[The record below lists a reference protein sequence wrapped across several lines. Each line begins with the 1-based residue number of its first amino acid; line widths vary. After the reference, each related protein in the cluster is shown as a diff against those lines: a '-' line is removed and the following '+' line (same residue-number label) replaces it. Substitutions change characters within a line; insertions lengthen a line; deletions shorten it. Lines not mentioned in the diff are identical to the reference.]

1 MLPPVKQVILHHQE
15 IRFHLRAVH
24 LKRTLPVYYRLLSV
38 SILCV
43 IISHCQGQIL
53 VSGTVYDSSKLYVIP
68 GVIVS
73 SSSGLSTTTD
83 SLGAYHIRVSARDSL
98 SFFYEGKSTF
108 KFPVKN
114 IDDYNQF
121 DLSLKIRVREKY
133 KLLQGVT
140 VFSNNYEKDSS
151 ENRIEY
157 QKYFDYGKPG
167 IHSSYE
173 PGGTAGLDLD
183 AMIEMFNYRKKREDL
198 AFQKRLIE
206 EEHDN
211 YVNYRFNAK
220 LIHRITGLS
229 GDTLERYRKLYTPSY
244 YFIAG
249 STLTEF
255 YQYILNTSYAF
266 KKEEGMAP

>member
-1 MLPPVKQVILHHQE
+1 M
-15 IRFHLRAVH
+15 
-24 LKRTLPVYYRLLSV
+24 
-38 SILCV
+38 
-43 IISHCQGQIL
+43 
-53 VSGTVYDSSKLYVIP
+53 VSGTVYDSSKIYVIP

-73 SSSGLSTTTD
+73 STSGLWVRTD
-83 SLGAYHIRVSARDSL
+83 SLGAYHIRVSSGDSL
-98 SFFYEGKSTF
+98 SFFYEGKSTL

-121 DLSLKIRVREKY
+121 DLSLRVRVREKY
-133 KLLQGVT
+133 KLLRGVT
-140 VFSNNYEKDSS
+140 VFSDNYVRDST
-151 ENRIEY
+151 ENRVEY

-167 IHSSYE
+167 IHSTYQ

-183 AMIEMFNYRKKREDL
+183 AMIEMFNTRKKREDL

-211 YVNYRFNAK
+211 YVNHRFSAK

-229 GDTLERYRKLYTPSY
+229 GDTLERYRKLYKPTY
-244 YFIAG
+244 YFVAN
-249 STLTEF
+249 STLAQF

-266 KKEEGMAP
+266 KKEEGIPL